1 MKIILVLI
9 VSIFFIFLIRNNFL
23 ERFAEECPESCRNKI
38 DETTNL
44 LNTQSLNNNA
54 TNVQQLSFQMNSLS
68 ARVDE
73 NERKINNSLVLIQ
86 EVKKTIDE
94 VKSNLMDKKGGD

>member
-9 VSIFFIFLIRNNFL
+9 VSIFFIFLIRNKFL

-73 NERKINNSLVLIQ
+73 NERKVNNSLVLIQ